1 MDPPPFSPPL
11 SVSCLALRNLHTL
24 SYIRYTPDP
33 NLPQSTQPSV
43 LPRARFLEHG
53 IGRSVALPIAAA
65 ALLSDSLPAALPAL
79 LPPSSPKL
87 PNKPTLIP
95 PTLWVFAPPHI
106 LPRAS
111 SLLADAF
118 SPSPPTPWTPSSPQ
132 HVTNALLQALRR
144 AIENSL
150 HAAGALSLRD
160 TIVNPA
166 TNLAYTISL
175 THPPRATH
183 ALLRL
188 RIRHSTWRH
197 VTDLDHPT
205 AGSLPLQVVAAP
217 FCTRASLAMRPPAGD
232 ALTES
237 VLKRWREAGLLP
249 LDDLMDSM
257 VIFLKLPGGAEV
269 PFPRAMI
276 LTNAP
281 RGEERPVTGKNKLQE
296 ARGEETPRKEKARGT
311 VTPRSKKRPRSPP
324 AVEKELTKDVGIAK
338 GKDPLQAKADEFAAN
353 APTSETINQALER
366 AKKDGLVDAVP
377 VLLHPTAE
385 EIVPPSFI
393 SADVEKEETGDLVE
407 KRESEK
413 ERVPKEGVDFMNG
426 ASGGQIVE
434 KPDEAPPAKPEVKRP
449 ESTDGIDMFLM
460 GGDGGSAQTGYDAGP
475 SMDIT
480 DFTAFDNDI
489 TEFFQDGIEDR
500 LQGTGSSL
508 GNTDDGGRSV
518 EQSQGLGGYRMTE
531 QDTGLLQVGADAV
544 KRQLKDSQMEVD
556 TDLQKSVRDE
566 SGASLCAQN
575 GQNPQNFVAL
585 ALSSLKAPGIVAR
598 PDEKVMGAR
607 LTQFFEDDLTDRRLV
622 RLGAAGSIG
631 KRVPRSKTI
640 AKRALVRIKE
650 DFNSR
655 RRGRFQTMLAPATRY
670 KLAPEVCYKL
680 KPSNLPTNS
689 MDVYIPRRK
698 LKAYTK
704 LRKRGLP
711 IKSRAELGQYESD
724 SGSENEDDSDEEVS
738 IPPTRDP
745 VRGQTKLPPGMGQ
758 RKDDDLWRND
768 EHIETDPLKIVDS
781 VAVDCAS
788 ACMMLAAGHLCQQ
801 SRGIASGNFGSSPP
815 DGIGSQS
822 AHREEDLAKGT
833 GANITDSKLP
843 SVSYPARA
851 QLLTQ
856 TGSPIARGMASPKRE
871 REVLAMLFLLEMQAF
886 SVKDLELF
894 REDAVLSDSARF
906 ALNVLNPKGASGS
919 CADHAQPATVRR
931 VLLGLPRL
939 LETSKVFGSCSEAMR
954 KDDEDAVTIKIQGP
968 LPVRDVVGDEAALFP
983 LQLPRVCVGF
993 NREWIETPSD
1003 VLHLWEKAGLEP
1015 YSEKKNV
1022 EYVAVAPKEMEPDVR
1037 LFLRDLS
1044 ASYEECSFGR
1054 HAAMPF
1060 DGITLISNS
1069 ASKSDR
1075 NRLKNPDLLSEFDKA
1090 MAKQYLLTITGLCTK
1105 LAAVTREH
1113 RKNPNGAAMNI
1124 VVYVIS
1130 PFENSETA
1138 ANVALLKA
1146 VSPLVSTIPGA
1157 VPSTTSMIGSSS
1169 PGITLPSAPWRC
1181 TSASKGI
1188 VSITVRIVPREV
1200 VDRQLSGHA
1209 EIECLLHRPLRPQLV
1224 KALSFSVFSSIRS
1237 KRVKTSK
1244 VDGEVAGMLTR
1255 TSLMPDDLMSPMTPE
1270 IVAESPGG
1278 GTTGTPVSP
1287 KSSGNDD
1294 ATGSPS
1300 GTAHASAY
1308 VDQCSALSPSFL
1320 HEPAVVLSGVGT
1332 HVGQTDAKANIVLH
1346 LGYSYCALSA
1356 RYAFAWTDQR
1366 GEVLDTATVP
1376 VSKLS
1381 LAASRRKA
1389 FWCMWTRGQRWK
1401 ISYVGDVH
1409 STISKLGAMQTE
1421 EMRDWDWVIAKVM
1434 QADNASHENRF
1445 EDTPKF
1451 NVVRRF
1457 PPVEPAGGD
1466 DLPDLY
1472 TDHPTPATPG
1482 HLNAPS
1488 QIGSSKASVSM
1499 DIKLPPVS
1507 SVTIIDVTE
1516 ADEHVLI
1523 EVSERPDCSSRN
1535 EFAVVSRTG
1544 LSDRSGIQACA
1555 VLARFEEDGVKAL
1568 ELNMLRHYGRQKV
1581 AEDMSDERPS
1591 WDAHD
1596 AQTIATCIAINFNQ
1610 LRYVGAPPSLPRGR
1624 WLSKYPVH
1632 LDIVRRLGTQ
1642 MESVHKHSFPLNVG
1656 ASK

>member
-24 SYIRYTPDP
+24 SYIRYTPNP
-33 NLPQSTQPSV
+33 SPPQSAQPSV
-43 LPRARFLEHG
+43 LLRARFLEHG
-53 IGRSVALPIAAA
+53 IGRPIALPIAAA

-79 LPPSSPKL
+79 LPPPSS
-87 PNKPTLIP
+87 KPSSKSSLVP
-95 PTLWVFAPPHI
+95 PTLWVFAPPRI

-111 SLLADAF
+111 TLLADAF
-118 SPSPPTPWTPSSPQ
+118 SPSPATPWTPASPP
-132 HVTNALLQALRR
+132 HVTNALLQALHR
-144 AIENSL
+144 AIQTSL

-160 TIVNPA
+160 TIVNPS

-175 THPPRATH
+175 THAPHATH

-188 RIRHSTWRH
+188 RIRHTSWRH
-197 VTDLDHPT
+197 LTDLDHPT
-205 AGSLPLQVVAAP
+205 GGPPLQVVAAP
-217 FCTRASLAMRPPAGD
+217 FGTRATLALRPPAGD

-249 LDDLMDSM
+249 VDDLMDSV

-269 PFPRAMI
+269 PFPRAMV

-281 RGEERPVTGKNKLQE
+281 DGGEKPLTGKNKSLE
-296 ARGEETPRKEKARGT
+296 IGGEVTPKKEKSRGA
-311 VTPRSKKRPRSPP
+311 VGPRSKKRPRSPP
-324 AVEKELTKDVGIAK
+324 AVEKEVKKEVSIAK

-366 AKKDGLVDAVP
+366 AKKEGLVDAVP
-377 VLLHPTAE
+377 VLLHPAAE

-393 SADVEKEETGDLVE
+393 SSNEDKEETGDLVV
-407 KRESEK
+407 KRESA
-413 ERVPKEGVDFMNG
+413 KEGGAKGEVGFMNG
-426 ASGGQIVE
+426 DGKGQVEE
-434 KPDEAPPAKPEVKRP
+434 KPDVAPAANPEVKRP

-489 TEFFQDGIEDR
+489 TEFFQNGLDDR
-500 LQGTGSSL
+500 LPGADSGL
-508 GNTDDGGRSV
+508 GNSEDAGRSA
-518 EQSQGLGGYRMTE
+518 EHNQGIGGYRMAE
-531 QDTGLLQVGADAV
+531 QDTGLLQVGADSV
-544 KRQLKDSQMEVD
+544 KRPQKESQMEVD

-566 SGASLCAQN
+566 GGASQCAEN
-575 GQNPQNFVAL
+575 GHNPQNFVAL
-585 ALSSLKAPGIVAR
+585 ALSSLRAPGITAR
-598 PDEKVMGAR
+598 PDEQAMGLR

-631 KRVPRSKTI
+631 KRVPRSKSK
-640 AKRALVRIKE
+640 ARRALVRIKE

-655 RRGRFQTMLAPATRY
+655 RRGRVQSLLTPSTRYELAPQ
-670 KLAPEVCYKL
+670 LCYKVQSL
-680 KPSNLPTNS
+680 KVPTS
-689 MDVYIPRRK
+689 RMDVYIPRRK
-698 LKAYTK
+698 VKTFAK
-704 LRKRGLP
+704 LRQKGFP
-711 IKSRAELGQYESD
+711 VQSRAELAHCESD
-724 SGSENEDDSDEEVS
+724 SDSEDEDDVEEEAS
-738 IPPTRDP
+738 IPVTRDP
-745 VRGQTKLPPGMGQ
+745 ILGETNLPPEVGQ
-758 RKDDDLWRND
+758 RKDNDLWRDD

-788 ACMMLAAGHLCQQ
+788 ACMMLAAGHLSQQ
-801 SRGIASGNFGSSPP
+801 SRGSTAGSFISSPP

-822 AHREEDLAKGT
+822 ANREEDLSKGV
-833 GANITDSKLP
+833 GAINTDSKLP
-843 SVSYPARA
+843 VVSYPVRS
-851 QLLTQ
+851 QLLAQ
-856 TGSPIARGMASPKRE
+856 TGSPIARSMVSSKRE
-871 REVLAMLFLLEMQAF
+871 REIVAMLFLLEMQAF
-886 SVKDLELF
+886 SVKDLQLF

-906 ALNVLNPKGASGS
+906 ALNALNPKGANGGG
-919 CADHAQPATVRR
+919 ADQAQPATVRR

-939 LETSKVFGSCSEAMR
+939 LETSKVFGSCSEQW
-954 KDDEDAVTIKIQGP
+954 KDDEDATTLKIQGP

-993 NREWIETPSD
+993 NHEWIETPSD

-1022 EYVAVAPKEMEPDVR
+1022 EYVAVAPKEMEVDVR

-1044 ASYEECSFGR
+1044 AAYEECSFGK

-1069 ASKSDR
+1069 TSKSDR

-1090 MAKQYLLTITGLCTK
+1090 MAEQYHLTITGLCTK
-1105 LAAVTREH
+1105 LAAVSREH

-1146 VSPLVSTIPGA
+1146 VSPLVSSIPGA
-1157 VPSTTSMIGSSS
+1157 VPSTASMMGSSS

-1209 EIECLLHRPLRPQLV
+1209 EIECLLERPLRPQLV

-1255 TSLMPDDLMSPMTPE
+1255 TSLMPDDLMSPMTPD

-1278 GTTGTPVSP
+1278 GNTGTPVSP
-1287 KSSGNDD
+1287 KSSGHDD

-1300 GTAHASAY
+1300 GAAHASAY

-1320 HEPAVVLSGVGT
+1320 HEPAIVLSGVGT

-1366 GEVLDTATVP
+1366 GEVLDMASVP
-1376 VSKLS
+1376 VSKMS

-1409 STISKLGAMQTE
+1409 STITKLGEMQPE
-1421 EMRDWDWVIAKVM
+1421 EMRDWDWVLAKVM
-1434 QADNASHENRF
+1434 QTDSAFSDNRF

-1457 PPVEPAGGD
+1457 PPVEAPRGD

-1482 HLNAPS
+1482 NLNAPS
-1488 QIGSSKASVSM
+1488 QGGSSKASVSI

-1507 SVTIIDVTE
+1507 SVTIVDVTE
-1516 ADEHVLI
+1516 ADDHVLM
-1523 EVSERPDCSSRN
+1523 EVSERADSSSRN
-1535 EFAVVSRTG
+1535 EFAVVSQTG

-1555 VLARFEEDGVKAL
+1555 VLARFEDDGVKAL
-1568 ELNMLRHYGRQKV
+1568 ELNVLRHYGRQKV
-1581 AEDMSDERPS
+1581 TEDMSDDRPS

-1610 LRYVGAPPSLPRGR
+1610 LRYVGAPPSLPYDR
-1624 WLSKYPVH
+1624 WLSMYPVH
-1632 LDIVRRLGTQ
+1632 LDIVRRLRTQ
-1642 MESVHKHSFPLNVG
+1642 MGSVQRYAFPLNAG